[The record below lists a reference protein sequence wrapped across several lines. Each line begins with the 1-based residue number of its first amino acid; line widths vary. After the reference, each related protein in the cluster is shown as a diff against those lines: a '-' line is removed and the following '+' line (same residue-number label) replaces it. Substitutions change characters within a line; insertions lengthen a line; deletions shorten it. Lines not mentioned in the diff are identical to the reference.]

1 MYWVFNEEQLER
13 ALNAFAEAQ
22 SGAGVSAAH
31 VQCDAHQIREFL
43 KSPAAREHKLVE
55 GEPR

>member
-13 ALNAFAEAQ
+13 ALNAFAQAQ
-22 SGAGVSAAH
+22 CRAGVSQHHIAS
-31 VQCDAHQIREFL
+31 DAHQIREFL

-55 GEPR
+55 DGK